1 MSMNINNLLTVKQKL
16 VLMTYEFGDWK
27 YLINYGAVRSGKTFI
42 DNMLFLLELR
52 KVKQR
57 AEREGDRR
65 PMYILGGFSSKSIET
80 NVIAELTNVFG
91 IEVKFDRH
99 GHFKLFGVE
108 VIPTYTGSVRGVGS
122 IRGMTSYGAYINE
135 ASLST
140 QEVFQ
145 EIIQRCS
152 KPHARIICDTNPDN
166 PQHYLKT
173 DYIDNKDPR
182 AKIKTFHFRLDDNT
196 FLPKDYVEAL
206 KHATPSGMY
215 YDRSILGLWVTGEGA
230 VYKDFDQRTM
240 VIPDSA
246 VKGLKKYVAGV
257 DWGYQHYGSI
267 VVFGIDDE
275 DKWYLVEE
283 HTEQYKEIDYWT
295 DIAHK
300 LQKKYGRDMP
310 FYCDTA
316 RTEHIDHFKHS
327 GINAQYGW
335 KSVVPGIEIVASLM
349 KQGRFF
355 VDKKAPVRFLDE
367 IYNYQ
372 WDDKNEDAVV
382 KENDDCMDACRYAI
396 ASYLHTKERKTYHP
410 ESNNRQGIMEGMRRF
425 GL

>member
-1 MSMNINNLLTVKQKL
+1 MSINLSNLLTTKQRL
-16 VLMTYEFGDWK
+16 VLMTYEFGNWK

-42 DNMLFLLELR
+42 DNFLFLLELR
-52 KVKQR
+52 KVKKR
-57 AEREGDRR
+57 AEREGDKR
-65 PMYILGGFSSKSIET
+65 PMYILAGFSSKSIET

-152 KPHARIICDTNPDN
+152 KKGSRIICDTNPDN
-166 PQHYLKT
+166 PQHWLKT
-173 DYIDNKDPR
+173 DYINNKDPKAR
-182 AKIKTFHFRLDDNT
+182 IESFHFTLDDNT
-196 FLPKDYVEAL
+196 FLSKDYVESL

-230 VYKDFDQRTM
+230 VYKDFDERKM
-240 VIPDSA
+240 VVDKVPPM
-246 VKGLKKYVAGV
+246 VKYVAGV

-267 VVFGIDDE
+267 VVFGVDKD

-283 HTEQYKEIDYWT
+283 HSEQYKEIDYWT
-295 DIAHK
+295 KIAHQ
-300 LQKKYGRDMP
+300 LQQKYGRNMP

-327 GINAQYGW
+327 GVNALYGW

-355 VDKKAPVRFLDE
+355 VEKKAPVRFLDE

-396 ASYLHTKERKTYHP
+396 ATYLHLKERKTYHP
-410 ESNNRQGIMEGMRRF
+410 ASNDREGILRGMREL